1 MESPATDLVVEA
13 HDLLVRR
20 GNRTVINGLSL
31 SLPRGVI
38 MGLIGP
44 NGAGKTSLVSAICGF
59 VKPAAGTIS
68 VLGADMGKISSSAL
82 SRLRRRIGL
91 LPQLSE
97 INELAP
103 LTVRDVVSI
112 GRASLCGPG
121 RRLAPADREAVSDAL
136 SVFGLLDLA
145 DKIYHQLSG
154 GEKRKVHLAR
164 AFAQG
169 PELLLLD
176 EPMANLDVT
185 WQERLRQEIDRLW
198 ARTGMTI
205 IMVAH
210 ETHHLPESC
219 TRIALLSQGQV
230 IADGTPEQVLQNAI
244 LTKAYGPGIKVL
256 QHLGRTYSLGG

>member
-1 MESPATDLVVEA
+1 MELQATDLVVEA
-13 HDLLVRR
+13 HGLLVRR

-68 VLGADMGKISSSAL
+68 VLGEDMGKIKSADL
-82 SRLRRRIGL
+82 SHLRRRIGL

-112 GRASLCGPG
+112 GRAGLCGPG
-121 RRLAPADREAVSDAL
+121 RRLAPTDREAVSDAL

-145 DKIYHQLSG
+145 NKIYHQLSG
-154 GEKRKVHLAR
+154 GEKRKVLLAR

-185 WQERLRQEIDRLW
+185 WQERLRQEIDHLW
-198 ARTGMTI
+198 DRTGMTI

-219 TRIALLSQGQV
+219 ARIALLSQGQV
-230 IADGTPEQVLQNAI
+230 IADGTLEQVLQDAI
-244 LTKAYGPGIKVL
+244 LAKAYGPGIKVL
-256 QHLGRTYSLGG
+256 HHLGRTYSLGG